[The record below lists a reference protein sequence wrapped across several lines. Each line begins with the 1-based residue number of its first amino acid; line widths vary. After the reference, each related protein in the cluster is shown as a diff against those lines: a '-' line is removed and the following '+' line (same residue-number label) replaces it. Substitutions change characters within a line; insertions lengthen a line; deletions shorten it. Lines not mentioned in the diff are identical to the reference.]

1 MSKEKKERKPFNET
15 GFGKF
20 VKKAAEALPEVA
32 DAVFDIIG
40 GPYDKGYDLLRGILS
55 DSNDIKSR
63 PLLKEMSAE
72 ERNWR
77 LEIEKIELEYF
88 KTAVEDTANARAKEM
103 AYLNAGKLD
112 YMQILVG
119 LGIMAAFGF
128 CLYVSVYRS
137 VDDSM
142 QSTFSILFGIVQMSM
157 AGLVGYYFGSSK
169 GSKDKTKIIS
179 KLEA

>member
-1 MSKEKKERKPFNET
+1 MSKKKKDRKPFNET

-32 DAVFDIIG
+32 DVVFDLIG
-40 GPYDKGYDLLRGILS
+40 GPYDQAYDILRSTLRGS
-55 DSNDIKSR
+55 HSSKAA
-63 PLLKEMSAE
+63 PLLAEMTAE
-72 ERNWR
+72 QRSWR
-77 LEIEKIELEYF
+77 LELEKIELDYF
-88 KTAVEDTANARAKEM
+88 KTSVEDTANARGKEV

-119 LGIMAAFGF
+119 LGIMVAFGF
-128 CLYVSVYRS
+128 CLYVAVYRS
-137 VDDSM
+137 VEDSM

-169 GSKDKTKIIS
+169 GSKDKTRILS
-179 KLEA
+179 NLEA